1 MSNHYSQ
8 TKTDGLPEMKTS
20 PYTSRNNTNVNRDDY
35 LDQMRKTHEYKRVF
49 IPETGELTIWYVR
62 QDDVGIKVT
71 TSNTEHYC
79 TITIE
84 HFCLGEKLTRK
95 CHEFHPLGFSA
106 SVNTYLLTPEDLEQ
120 QRAFRQQEQERK
132 DALERAHNSRPKT
145 CGGVRECEHCKDEK
159 RHHEMFYCS
168 GYT

>member
-1 MSNHYSQ
+1 MPNHYSQ
-8 TKTDGLPEMKTS
+8 TKIDTLPEMKTS
-20 PYTSRNNTNVNRDDY
+20 LYTSKNNTNANRDDY
-35 LDQMRKTHEYKRVF
+35 LDQMRKKPEYKRVF
-49 IPETGELTIWYVR
+49 DHRTGELTIWYVR
-62 QDDVGIKVT
+62 PDDVGIKVT
-71 TSNTEHYC
+71 TSNTERSC

-120 QRAFRQQEQERK
+120 QRAFRQQQQERK
-132 DALERAHNSRPKT
+132 DALKQAHNSIPKT
-145 CGGVRECEHCKDEK
+145 CGGDRECEHCQYEK
-159 RHHEMFYCS
+159 RQHEMFYCR